1 MISNMCYSLEG
12 VIQQYPT
19 LLQGNCSLP
28 FLFSPNFERF
38 IDADHVNKCLVI
50 RETPLSEPGSSND
63 RYLDQG
69 KILLSIPKEFINL
82 DSGKLHKKQFLR
94 KVASRVMFLDDNHTI
109 RIITDKGFDCVFEIQ
124 SRFNDISRQN

>member
-28 FLFSPNFERF
+28 FLFSPNFEPF

-50 RETPLSEPGSSND
+50 GETPLSEPGSSND